1 MYLNYACRGEYR
13 VYDIAIIGSGIVGL
27 AHALMAVRRGLRPVV
42 IERQAAPIGASIR
55 NFGFVTVTGQGETDT
70 WRRARRSRDIWA
82 DIAPQAGIEIVQR
95 GLLVTAQRPEAMQV
109 LEAFAAHE
117 MGAACHLLTPQAVRE
132 TYTGIGPALEGALYS
147 PHELR
152 VESRTA
158 IPRLVQWL
166 AQNGVTFRFETAA
179 LAVDGTDVVTP
190 QGRVRSDAVIVC
202 PGDDLTQLYP
212 DLYARQGVTRSQLHM
227 MRLAAPG
234 FDLVCPRMSDLS
246 LVRYRGYAE
255 RPESAA
261 LSAVLEREQKAHL
274 DAGVHLIVTQSADG
288 SLIVGDSHHYGRAP
302 EPFYDVTVEALILE
316 EFQRVLGIE
325 PPPVTERWLGTYA
338 SASEDLMRL
347 SPSERVRLV
356 VVTSGTGASTSFG
369 IAEETFNDL
378 YGKDPSHDH

>member
-1 MYLNYACRGEYR
+1 M
-13 VYDIAIIGSGIVGL
+13 YDIAIIGSGIVGL
-27 AHALMAVRRGLRPVV
+27 AHALMALRRGLRPVV

-70 WRRARRSRDIWA
+70 WRRAQRSRDIWA
-82 DIAPQAGIEIVQR
+82 EIAPQAGIEIVQR

-109 LEAFAAHE
+109 LEAFAAHA
-117 MGAACHLLTPQAVRE
+117 MGAQCQILTPDAVRA
-132 TYTGIGPALEGALYS
+132 TYAGIGAALEGALYS

-166 AQNGVTFRFETAA
+166 AHNGVTFLFDTAA
-179 LAVDGTDVVTP
+179 LAVDGAEVVTP
-190 QGRVRSDAVIVC
+190 QGRVRSEAVIVC
-202 PGDDLTQLYP
+202 PGDDLTHLYP

-227 MRLAAPG
+227 LRLAAPG
-234 FDLVCPRMSDLS
+234 FDLICPRMSDLS

-255 RPESAA
+255 RPQSAA
-261 LSAVLEREQKAHL
+261 LSAVLEREQKAYL
-274 DAGVHLIVTQSADG
+274 DAGVHLIVTQNADG

-316 EFQRVLGIE
+316 EFRRVLGIE
-325 PPPVTERWLGTYA
+325 PPPVVERWLGTYA
-338 SASEDLMRL
+338 SAAEDLMRL
-347 SPSERVRLV
+347 SPAERVRLV

-369 IAEETFNDL
+369 IAEETLNDL
-378 YGKDPSHDH
+378 YGKETAHDH